1 MRLLPIRY
9 ARDVE
14 ATVAFYRALGLDR
27 GAQTRPGS
35 WVELPAATG
44 ALAVHAAQAPE
55 EAGATELA
63 FESLEPLEAVHD
75 RLVAAG
81 YGPGPILDEAFGRSF
96 RVPDPDGA
104 WVQVNEL
111 DRDLYT

>member
-35 WVELPAATG
+35 WVELPAASG
-44 ALAVHAAQAPE
+44 ALAVHKAAVE
-55 EAGATELA
+55 ESGATELA
-63 FESLEPLEAVHD
+63 FEATEPLEGVHN
-75 RLVAAG
+75 RLEAGG

-96 RVPDPDGA
+96 RVQDPDGA